1 MNAFLD
7 SPTVSAAR
15 WVARILGSLVGFV
28 ALFGVIES
36 LSYHLDNPAEVSTS
50 SILTWV
56 GFALILLGCVV
67 GWFRD
72 LPAALFILGGFLLI
86 LVTALA
92 FPGSLMRVYFFAIP
106 AIPGVLYLY
115 VYLVSKK
122 EKHGHKTQG

>member
-7 SPTVSAAR
+7 SPSVSAAR

-56 GFALILLGCVV
+56 GFALILLGCVEI
-67 GWFRD
+67 GR
-72 LPAALFILGGFLLI
+72 A
-86 LVTALA
+86 
-92 FPGSLMRVYFFAIP
+92 SCRERV
-106 AIPGVLYLY
+106 
-115 VYLVSKK
+115 
-122 EKHGHKTQG
+122 